1 MQTDCL
7 AGMRSGS
14 TTPCRQTRVTARARR
29 SFQRTLGNCR
39 ALVLSQRL
47 AASAIFN
54 FWSNFG
60 AAQGG
65 TSRVDSKSFI
75 AGDDTI
81 LQAVSLCRKGRRSMQ
96 LSYAPIL
103 GYSFDSTK
111 VAKPIRQ
118 PIRPE
123 SWSNWNGWNGE
134 TDGRNA
140 DPPKKS
146 GR

>member
-1 MQTDCL
+1 MQLSYAPILGYSFD
-7 AGMRSGS
+7 S
-14 TTPCRQTRVTARARR
+14 TKVAKPIRQP
-29 SFQRTLGNCR
+29 
-39 ALVLSQRL
+39 
-47 AASAIFN
+47 
-54 FWSNFG
+54 
-60 AAQGG
+60 
-65 TSRVDSKSFI
+65 
-75 AGDDTI
+75 I
-81 LQAVSLCRKGRRSMQ
+81 LSLCRKGRRSMQ

-146 GR
+146 GGSNKVRQGQRLRILA

>member
-1 MQTDCL
+1 
-7 AGMRSGS
+7 
-14 TTPCRQTRVTARARR
+14 
-29 SFQRTLGNCR
+29 
-39 ALVLSQRL
+39 
-47 AASAIFN
+47 
-54 FWSNFG
+54 
-60 AAQGG
+60 
-65 TSRVDSKSFI
+65 
-75 AGDDTI
+75 
-81 LQAVSLCRKGRRSMQ
+81 MQ

-146 GR
+146 GGSNKVRQGQRLRILA